1 MTRNI
6 YEKLIESKRLGG
18 KQFAILIDPDKA
30 ERDSLLHLT
39 DLAES
44 VDVDFIFIGGST
56 LLRDNISECV
66 STVKS
71 NCSIPIVLFPGSN
84 KQIDA
89 NADALLL
96 LSLISGRNAEWLIN
110 QHVEAAF
117 HIKQSGLEVIPTGYI
132 LIDGGRETSV
142 TYVSQTRPIPSNQ
155 TEIAA
160 ATALAGQQLG
170 LKLIYMDAGS
180 GALKPVS
187 SKMIKAVKA
196 EIDLPLIVGG
206 GIDSEA
212 KARKACEAGAD
223 LIVVGNALEKEPTLL
238 HKLATVVHGFAEVNR
253 V

>member
-1 MTRNI
+1 MKSTVYNSI
-6 YEKLIESKRLGG
+6 THSKRLGG
-18 KQFAILIDPDKA
+18 KQLAVLIDPDKA
-30 ERDSLLHLT
+30 ERDDLLRLT
-39 DLAES
+39 DLAEAL
-44 VDVDFIFIGGST
+44 DVDFIFVGGST
-56 LLRDNISECV
+56 LLSDNISECV

-84 KQIDA
+84 KQIDS

-132 LIDGGRETSV
+132 LVDGGRETSV

-187 SKMIKAVKA
+187 PKMIKAVKA
-196 EIDLPLIVGG
+196 EVDLPLVVGG
-206 GIDSEA
+206 GIDSDV

-223 LIVVGNALEKEPTLL
+223 LIVVGNELEKEPTLL
-238 HKLATVVHGFAEVNR
+238 HKLATVVHEFAEANKV
-253 V
+253 